1 MKSHIQGSCGDSIMH
16 GKLARRLWQDDVE
29 AMIDGSGS
37 RLSCNVGPH

>member
-1 MKSHIQGSCGDSIMH
+1 MH

-37 RLSCNVGPH
+37 RLSCNVGPPLMNNNAD